1 MTTITVNAVTSA
13 DIDALVASVAGLF
26 REDAG
31 QHDTAV
37 NIGWP
42 ASHGAA
48 YYSELVDDRAC
59 LMLLARNG
67 ERVVGHLVGKLSGLS
82 DIRIECIAVLESMRV
97 APSSRRAGVGTLLVQ
112 HFFRWARDSG
122 ARQASVT
129 AYAANDT
136 ALRLYA
142 RHGFVP
148 QSVISRAVL

>member
-1 MTTITVNAVTSA
+1 MTTIAVNPVASDDIQALVTS
-13 DIDALVASVAGLF
+13 VTGLF

-31 QHDTAV
+31 QHDTTV
-37 NIGWP
+37 NIDWP
-42 ASHGAA
+42 TSEGAA
-48 YYSELVDDRAC
+48 YYSGLVDDPDS
-59 LMLLARNG
+59 LMLLARDG
-67 ERVVGHLVGKLSGLS
+67 EQVVGHLVGKLNGPS

-97 APSSRRAGVGTLLVQ
+97 APGSRRMGVGSLLIQ
-112 HFFRWARDSG
+112 RFFDWARDVG

-148 QSVISRAVL
+148 QSVISRVVL